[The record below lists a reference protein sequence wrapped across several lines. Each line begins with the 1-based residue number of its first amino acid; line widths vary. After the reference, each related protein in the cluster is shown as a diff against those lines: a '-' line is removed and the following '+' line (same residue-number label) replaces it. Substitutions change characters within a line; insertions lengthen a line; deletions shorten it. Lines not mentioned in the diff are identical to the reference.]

1 MKINKINILLLLCGT
16 SLASCSGLLDT
27 NPYDQLSPSTFWQT
41 EADVNSAVT
50 ACYDGWS
57 NSYTGSSDIFFAD
70 CMSDIGY
77 NYTGSSSYKY
87 VGNGS
92 LSAASTI
99 NYYSYTTIRRC
110 NTVLANIDKVTF
122 SDESA
127 KKDYIAQVRTIRAWR
142 YFVMNFWYG
151 GVPLITTLSSSSEE
165 AQVARDT
172 EDKVKEFVY
181 TELDD
186 CVNDLKDAP
195 SQRGRIAKGT
205 ALAIKMRASLYWG
218 DYKLALEAANKI
230 KALGIYSLDSNYQN
244 LFSIAGQ
251 GSKEIIYAMQHITTT
266 YPFSN
271 AIRLFNNQDGGW
283 ASWTPTQTLVDMFE
297 MANGKLIT
305 EEGSGYDATHPF
317 ANRDPRLAKTV
328 IYPGMDWTGSDGK
341 VRVINTLEKTVNGKT
356 NADYYNAANNASKTC
371 MIWAKYTVPL
381 SQYSASLD
389 NESLCPILF
398 RYAEV
403 LLTIAEAD
411 VELNQNTSEVF
422 DIIDQLRLRGGHIKV
437 DQSKYN
443 TQAKLRELV
452 RRERCIELAGEGLRR
467 ADLLRWK
474 DADGNMV
481 AMTALNT
488 TLYRII
494 GKIDYTQTD
503 PNMRAVIQLPTT
515 DNAAARKI
523 EDRTF
528 KATQRYLPIPQ
539 SELDKNP
546 QLKQND
552 GY

>member
-1 MKINKINILLLLCGT
+1 MKIIKINILLLLCGS
-16 SLASCSGLLDT
+16 SLASCSSFLDT
-27 NPYDQLSPSTFWQT
+27 NPYDQLSPSTFWKT

-57 NSYTGSSDIFFAD
+57 NPHTGSSDIFFAD

-99 NYYSYTTIRRC
+99 NYYNYTTIRRC
-110 NTVLANIDKVTF
+110 NTVLTNIDNVTF
-122 SDESA
+122 SDESV
-127 KKDYIAQVRTIRAWR
+127 KKDYAAQARTIRAWR

-151 GVPLITTLSSSSEE
+151 GVPLVTTLSTSATE
-165 AQVARDT
+165 AQVPRET
-172 EDKVKEFVY
+172 EAKIKDYVY
-181 TELDD
+181 SELDA
-186 CVNDLKDAP
+186 CVPDLKDAP

-205 ALAIKMRASLYWG
+205 ALAIKMRAALYWG
-218 DYKLALEAANKI
+218 DYQLALEAANKI
-230 KALGIYSLDSNYQN
+230 KALGLYSLDTDYQK

-266 YPFSN
+266 YPFGN

-283 ASWTPTQTLVDMFE
+283 ASWAPTQTLVDMFE
-297 MANGKLIT
+297 MSNGKTID

-328 IYPGMDWTGSDGK
+328 IYPGMDWVGSDGK
-341 VRVINTLEKTVNGKT
+341 LRVINTLEKTVNGKK
-356 NADYYNAANNASKTC
+356 NADYYSASNNSSKTG

-381 SQYSASLD
+381 SQYTPALD

-403 LLTIAEAD
+403 LLTIAECD

-422 DIIDQLRLRGGHIKV
+422 DILDQLRQRGGQIKV
-437 DQSKYN
+437 DRDKYN

-452 RRERCIELAGEGLRR
+452 RRERCIEMAGEGLRR
-467 ADLLRWK
+467 ADLVRWK

-481 AMTALNT
+481 AMKALNT
-488 TLYRII
+488 TLYRMI

-503 PNMRAVIQLPTT
+503 PNLRAVIDLPTAA
-515 DNAAARKI
+515 NAAARKL

-546 QLKQND
+546 QLIQND

>member
-1 MKINKINILLLLCGT
+1 MKIIKVNILLLLGGF
-16 SLASCSGLLDT
+16 LVASCSDFLDT
-27 NPYDQLSPSTFWQT
+27 NPYDQLSPSTFWKT
-41 EADVNSAVT
+41 EADAESALT

-57 NSYTGSSDIFFAD
+57 NPHTGSSDIFFAD
-70 CMSDIGY
+70 CMSDVGY
-77 NYTGSSSYKY
+77 NYTGSSKYKY

-92 LSAASTI
+92 LSASSTI

-110 NTVLANIDKVTF
+110 NTLLANIDKVTF
-122 SDESA
+122 TDESL
-127 KKDYIAQVRTIRAWR
+127 KKDYVAQARTIRAWR

-151 GVPLITTLSSSSEE
+151 GVPLVTDLSQTSEE
-165 AQVARDT
+165 AQVPRDT
-172 EDKVKEFVY
+172 EEKVKEFVY
-181 TELDD
+181 TELDG
-186 CVNDLKDAP
+186 CVSDLKDSP

-205 ALAIKMRASLYWG
+205 ALAIKMRAALYWG
-218 DYKLALEAANKI
+218 DYKLALEAATKI
-230 KALGIYSLDSNYQN
+230 KKLGIYELDTDYQK

-266 YPFSN
+266 YPFGN

-297 MANGKLIT
+297 MSNGKLIT
-305 EEGSGYDATHPF
+305 DEGSGYDATHPF

-328 IYPGMDWTGSDGK
+328 IYPGMDWVGSDGK
-341 VRVINTLEKTVNGKT
+341 ARVINTLDKTINGKK
-356 NADYYNAANNASKTC
+356 NSDYYNAANNASKTC

-381 SQYSASLD
+381 SQYTASLD

-422 DIIDQLRLRGGHIKV
+422 DILDDLRLRGGHV
-437 DQSKYN
+437 RVVRSNYD

-474 DADGNMV
+474 DADGKMV

-488 TLYRII
+488 TVYRMV
-494 GKIDYTQTD
+494 GTIDYTQTE
-503 PNMRAVIQLPTT
+503 PNLRAVIQLPTA

-528 KATQRYLPIPQ
+528 KEYQRYLPIPQ

-546 QLKQND
+546 KLTQND